1 MFTKK
6 FHPATKVMVSG
17 VRSRDDALALAGVDF
32 LVAGPKIVALLREM
46 PTRAGYNDG
55 LSAASAPADEGVPL
69 TAEAAAAAE
78 FEDSETARVTKQLF
92 EEGLGTVGR
101 ELLEEWLARLCA
113 DVDRLSSLDSMV
125 QGAE

>member
-1 MFTKK
+1 MFNKK
-6 FHPATKVMVSG
+6 YHPATKVMVSG

-32 LVAGPKIVALLREM
+32 LVAGPKVLDALRET

-55 LSAASAPADEGVPL
+55 LSAASAPADEAVPL
-69 TAEAAAAAE
+69 TAEAAAAAT
-78 FEDSETARVTKQLF
+78 FEASETLKVTKQLF

-101 ELLEEWLARLCA
+101 ELLEEGLAKLCA
-113 DVDRLSSLDSMV
+113 DVERLSSLDSMV